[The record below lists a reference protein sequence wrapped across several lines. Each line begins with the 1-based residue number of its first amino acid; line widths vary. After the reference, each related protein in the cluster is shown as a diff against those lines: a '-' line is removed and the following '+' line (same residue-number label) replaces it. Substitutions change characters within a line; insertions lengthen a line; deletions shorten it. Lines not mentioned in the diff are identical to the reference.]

1 MRMIRVDSNA
11 LKLSMIVIMIGII
24 AQDHH
29 RSKYDATQPFIHGEK
44 KKKPSDKEG
53 LLPNGCTGNPL
64 SIDDP
69 RFIHFL
75 GSVKLFASLFKR

>member
-1 MRMIRVDSNA
+1 MMQRNHS
-11 LKLSMIVIMIGII
+11 SM
-24 AQDHH
+24 
-29 RSKYDATQPFIHGEK
+29 EK
-44 KKKPSDKEG
+44 KRRSPPIREG

-69 RFIHFL
+69 RFIHFQ